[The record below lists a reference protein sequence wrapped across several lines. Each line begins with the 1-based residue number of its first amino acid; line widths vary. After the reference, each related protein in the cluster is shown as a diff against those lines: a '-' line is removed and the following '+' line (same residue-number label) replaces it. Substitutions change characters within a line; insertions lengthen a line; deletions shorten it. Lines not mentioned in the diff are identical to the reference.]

1 MAQEAQWGGGAAMTE
16 KQLQALIEWIDIR
29 IDEKIGMAFNSC
41 DGWPSAYETE
51 LRRKL
56 HEIFLMD
63 GNQELLQAE
72 TISDL

>member
-16 KQLQALIEWIDIR
+16 KQLQALI
-29 IDEKIGMAFNSC
+29 
-41 DGWPSAYETE
+41 E